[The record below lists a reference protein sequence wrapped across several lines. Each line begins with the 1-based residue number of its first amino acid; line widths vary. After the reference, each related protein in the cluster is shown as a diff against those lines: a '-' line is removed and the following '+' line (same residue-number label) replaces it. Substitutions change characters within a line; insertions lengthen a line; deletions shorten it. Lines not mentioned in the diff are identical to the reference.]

1 MSNVIPK
8 KNERLSMKELTVRG
22 HVQADQRALNADYE
36 PHWHDYFEIEI
47 LTEGEIVHTLNGED
61 CALTAGSA
69 YLLTPTD
76 FHAVRVKKESRLWN
90 VSFSEEAISEKRF
103 CSLVSSERKTH
114 FKLDAETVKKLTAI
128 AELIS
133 AEAARDDGGCSRE
146 LLECLLTVLFRSG
159 DSRVSQSSSAEQI
172 SGIRKAILYLEMHF
186 REAPTLA
193 CVAEHSGFHPHYLSE
208 LFKQVT
214 GQTYTER
221 LNALRVGFAKTMLSN
236 GFSVTETCYRS
247 GFGSLSNFLAVF
259 KKHVGASPEKY
270 KMDNRRI
277 P

>member
-1 MSNVIPK
+1 MSNVIPQ
-8 KNERLSMKELTVRG
+8 KNERLSIKEFTARG
-22 HVQADQRALNADYE
+22 HVQADQRYLSADYE
-36 PHWHDYFEIEI
+36 THWHDYFEIEI

-61 CALTAGSA
+61 RTLTAGNA

-76 FHAVRVKKESRLWN
+76 FHAVTVKKEARLWN
-90 VSFSEEAISEKRF
+90 VSFSEEVVSEKKF
-103 CSLVSSERKTH
+103 CALVSSERQTH
-114 FKLDAETVKKLTAI
+114 FKLDAETVYKLTAI
-128 AELIS
+128 AGLIS
-133 AEAARDDGGCSRE
+133 AEATRDDGGCSRG

-159 DSRVSQSSSAEQI
+159 ESRAPQSTSAEQL
-172 SGIRKAILYLEMHF
+172 SGIRKAILYLELHF

-221 LNALRVGFAKTMLSN
+221 LNALRVGYARTMLSS

-259 KKHVGASPEKY
+259 KKHTGVSPEKY